1 MAQSKPQSLFQE
13 DLSCPICLQLFSEP
27 AMLPCGHNFCASCIE
42 GVIEGEAERGQHT
55 CPECRSDYKGQT
67 ALQRNFKL
75 CSIVEGFKA
84 SEGASSPV
92 LCDVC
97 LETPDPAVRT
107 CLKCE
112 ISMCALHLKPHLE
125 KKSFKS
131 HALVEPTSDLS
142 ARKCSKHD
150 EALKYYCFEDKSCI
164 CVSCTIEG
172 EHKNHNVKSFKTT
185 HSELRIGLESKVKQI
200 TEKLKLAGG
209 FLEKARQNETSVK
222 AANAELKQNALEL
235 FDNIIQLVNN
245 YKEQVME
252 KIEAEQCLLVDSLQH
267 STGKL
272 TEQHH
277 LFKQIQQQAESVLI
291 ETDEFLFIQKHQ
303 ETQTKLTE
311 ALEKPFTEPDEKD
324 LNKRK
329 LFEDLEKKFVEFQA
343 EMGKA
348 HQQLK
353 NVFLSSELTLDPNTA
368 HPKLMLSDDLKTVKY
383 TATKQPYIYHPERFD
398 HWRQVL
404 CFQGLSSGEHYW
416 ELDTGEGY
424 WHVGICYKSMGRKG
438 SGTDAELGC
447 NAASWTLKFHDE
459 LSVCHNNVGTPL
471 QVSTQPTRLGVHLN
485 YDAGTL
491 TFLNLTDKQT
501 RLHTFRTS
509 FTEPVYPA
517 FWIQSV
523 SSTSWVTVRSRFKD
537 NVPKYT
543 QET

>member
-1 MAQSKPQSLFQE
+1 M
-13 DLSCPICLQLFSEP
+13 
-27 AMLPCGHNFCASCIE
+27 
-42 GVIEGEAERGQHT
+42 
-55 CPECRSDYKGQT
+55 
-67 ALQRNFKL
+67 
-75 CSIVEGFKA
+75 
-84 SEGASSPV
+84 
-92 LCDVC
+92 C
-97 LETPDPAVRT
+97 LETPHPAVRT

-125 KKSFKS
+125 KKSFES
-131 HALVEPTSDLS
+131 HTLVEPTSDLS

-150 EALKYYCFEDKSCI
+150 EAVKYYCFEDKSCI
-164 CVSCTIEG
+164 CVLCTIEE

-185 HSELRIGLESKVKQI
+185 YSELRIELESKVKQI
-200 TEKLKLAGG
+200 TEKLKLAGD

-222 AANAELKQNALEL
+222 AANAELKQNALDL
-235 FDNIIQLVNN
+235 FDTITQLVNN
-245 YKEQVME
+245 YKEQMME
-252 KIEAEQCLLVDSLQH
+252 MIEAEQRLLVDSLEH

-277 LFKQIQQQAESVLI
+277 LFKEIQQQADSVLT
-291 ETDEFLFIQKHQ
+291 ETDEFLFIQKQQ
-303 ETQTKLTE
+303 EIKSKLTE

-348 HQQLK
+348 HQDLK
-353 NVFLSSELTLDPNTA
+353 VLFLSSELTLDPNTA
-368 HPKLMLSDDLKTVKY
+368 SPRLMLSDDLKTVRY
-383 TATKQPYIYHPERFD
+383 TATEQAYIDHPERFD

-404 CFQGLSSGEHYW
+404 CFQGFSSGEHYW
-416 ELDTGEGY
+416 ELDTGEGS
-424 WHVGICYKSMGRKG
+424 WSVGICYRSMARKG

-447 NAASWTLKFHDE
+447 NKASWSLQFHSK
-459 LSVCHNNVGTPL
+459 LSAWHKNVCTNL
-471 QVSTQPTRLGVHLN
+471 QVSTQPTRLAVHLH
-485 YDAGTL
+485 YDAGIL

-501 RLHTFRTS
+501 RLHTFRTR

-523 SSTSWVTVRSRFKD
+523 TSTSWITVRSRFKD
-537 NVPKYT
+537 NVPKHR